1 MNYRMTINVVGG
13 SASTAFALDDPDSA
27 WPALVARQFNAE
39 VRQES
44 QSGLT
49 MVRSLDLIDSLPQAD
64 ILILHLGT
72 SVAWPKPVIEL
83 GARFG
88 MDFHNETAFH
98 QTPHG
103 FSGRLGVR
111 LSKQVRLRLRN
122 SIKYLLFIVG
132 AYRPKISIREIE
144 DQVKAV
150 LALSTKRAKRVV
162 WIQHRSLQTMR
173 LLIERSVYERYYRR
187 LVRAVRANVND
198 SFEFIELERSF
209 LVGRNY
215 LLDGV
220 HLSEEGHSRLAEIVG
235 AKISP

>member
-1 MNYRMTINVVGG
+1 MKVRMTINVVGG

-27 WPALVARQFNAE
+27 WPALLARHFNAE

-44 QSGLT
+44 QGGLT
-49 MVRSLDLIDSLPQAD
+49 MVRSLDLIDSLPHAD
-64 ILILHLGT
+64 LLILHLGT

-98 QTPHG
+98 QPPHG
-103 FSGRLGVR
+103 FSGRFSER
-111 LSKQVRLRLRN
+111 FRKQLRLRLRN
-122 SIKYLLFIVG
+122 LIKYLLFIVG

-144 DQVKAV
+144 DQVNAV

-173 LLIERSVYERYYRR
+173 LFVERSVYERYYRK
-187 LVRAVRANVND
+187 LVRAVRAHVSD
-198 SFEFIELERSF
+198 SFEFIELDRSF
-209 LVGRNY
+209 LIGKNY
-215 LLDGV
+215 LVDGV
-220 HLSEEGHSRLAEIVG
+220 HLSEEGHRRIAEILE
-235 AKISP
+235 AKIAP

>member
-1 MNYRMTINVVGG
+1 
-13 SASTAFALDDPDSA
+13 
-27 WPALVARQFNAE
+27 
-39 VRQES
+39 
-44 QSGLT
+44 
-49 MVRSLDLIDSLPQAD
+49 
-64 ILILHLGT
+64 
-72 SVAWPKPVIEL
+72 
-83 GARFG
+83 
-88 MDFHNETAFH
+88 
-98 QTPHG
+98 
-103 FSGRLGVR
+103 
-111 LSKQVRLRLRN
+111 
-122 SIKYLLFIVG
+122 VG

-220 HLSEEGHSRLAEIVG
+220 HLSEEGHRRIAEIVG